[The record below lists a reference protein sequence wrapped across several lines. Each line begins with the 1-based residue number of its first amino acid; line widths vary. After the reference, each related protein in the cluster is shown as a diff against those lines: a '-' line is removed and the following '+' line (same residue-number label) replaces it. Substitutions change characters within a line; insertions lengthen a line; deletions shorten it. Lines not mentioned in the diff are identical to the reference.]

1 MHTIQCFRKDKVN
14 GIILICLEQP
24 RWENWMHFIVT
35 VRVKLRGFG
44 EVTSICFYSVALH
57 PIPWQ
62 MEKISGYVSIQL
74 IPQVPRLR
82 ILTNWL
88 INFSLASCQY
98 KKQIFV
104 LFANFSLELWQID
117 WNSFSVSLLNSKLQL
132 NKIMPKSTS
141 VLMKASIICKWL
153 LKYIQLNI
161 YTFINSVKKHFSFQ
175 ICQNNFFS
183 FLLICQNNFHTSNF
197 HWSQIPW
204 SSGIFTRQ
212 RKKKKMC
219 RHWNVMD

>member
-1 MHTIQCFRKDKVN
+1 MKYVKIRSEKEPTTAVMKMKRRVQTYFLPLKVTKGTQNNLIWCILIFIWCIKKESNFMHTIQCFRKDKVN

-117 WNSFSVSLLNSKLQL
+117 WNSFSV
-132 NKIMPKSTS
+132 
-141 VLMKASIICKWL
+141 
-153 LKYIQLNI
+153 
-161 YTFINSVKKHFSFQ
+161 
-175 ICQNNFFS
+175 
-183 FLLICQNNFHTSNF
+183 
-197 HWSQIPW
+197 
-204 SSGIFTRQ
+204 
-212 RKKKKMC
+212 
-219 RHWNVMD
+219 

>member
-1 MHTIQCFRKDKVN
+1 MKRRVQTYFLPLKVTKGTQNNLIWCILSNASKKNQILCILYIQCFRKDKVN

-117 WNSFSVSLLNSKLQL
+117 WNSFSV
-132 NKIMPKSTS
+132 
-141 VLMKASIICKWL
+141 
-153 LKYIQLNI
+153 
-161 YTFINSVKKHFSFQ
+161 
-175 ICQNNFFS
+175 
-183 FLLICQNNFHTSNF
+183 
-197 HWSQIPW
+197 
-204 SSGIFTRQ
+204 
-212 RKKKKMC
+212 
-219 RHWNVMD
+219 